1 MWLDR
6 AEEDLYVLSMLD
18 VTRAPNSAAV
28 QCQQALEKC
37 LKACWI
43 ELEKRVPYTHD
54 LLDLW
59 LEIETEVRVEISEAG
74 LRRLTP
80 YGTTARYPFGQVSAD
95 EALEAV
101 VFCVESC
108 AKLKTWLEARA

>member
-1 MWLDR
+1 MNLR
-6 AEEDLYVLSMLD
+6 NAY
-18 VTRAPNSAAV
+18 R
-28 QCQQALEKC
+28 
-37 LKACWI
+37 
-43 ELEKRVPYTHD
+43 YTHD